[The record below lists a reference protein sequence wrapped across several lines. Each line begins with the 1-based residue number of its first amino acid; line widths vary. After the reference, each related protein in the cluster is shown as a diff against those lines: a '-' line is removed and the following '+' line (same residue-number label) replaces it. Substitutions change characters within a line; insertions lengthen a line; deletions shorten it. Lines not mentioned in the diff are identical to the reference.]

1 MGNVRHHMGHKRHMN
16 SSPIRRNRALSA
28 DTLLT
33 AALIDVFK
41 EPVAQAIP
49 KLPKIPEEERTP
61 LVVTLVEIVHLQKE
75 QIQGLKDE
83 IARLKS
89 HNPKP
94 KLKPSALEDGR
105 GARKGKGKRPG
116 SAKRSKLESLEIH
129 ETIKVSPEHIPEG
142 SRPKGYEDYT
152 VQDLVLEPH
161 NTVYRL
167 ERWVTPDGQTLVG
180 KLPKEAGNGHF
191 GTTLVS
197 FILYQY
203 YHAHVTQPLLWEQ
216 LVDLGVDISTGQVN
230 RIITEGKEVF
240 HREKAEILRVG
251 LEVSLYVN
259 VDDTGARHQGKNGYC
274 THIGNELFAF
284 FESTGSKSRIN
295 FLEILRGE
303 DKDYVIN
310 DTALELMR
318 LQKLPKGPLEALH
331 ALQGRRFKDKE
342 AWESLLG
349 SVGITKNRHMRIA
362 TEGALLGSVLDHGL
376 NPKLIVVSDDAGQFN
391 LLILL
396 HALCWIH
403 AERHLSKL
411 VGFNDGQREDLERV
425 RGQVWDLY
433 QVLKLYK
440 QSPSEKLAVEVN
452 ERFDAIFTQKTR
464 FETLNQLLKRLHK
477 NKSEL
482 LLVLVHPEL
491 PLHNNLSEGDVR
503 EYVKKR
509 KISGSTRSELGRRCR
524 DTFASLKKT
533 CRKLGVSFWCYV
545 KDRVSGTNTIAPL
558 PELIR
563 QRSREAFG

>member
-1 MGNVRHHMGHKRHMN
+1 M
-16 SSPIRRNRALSA
+16 
-28 DTLLT
+28 T
-33 AALIDVFK
+33 AALINVFK

-94 KLKPSALEDGR
+94 KLKPSALEKGR

-180 KLPKEAGNGHF
+180 KLPKEASNGHF

-203 YHAHVTQPLLWEQ
+203 YHAHVTQPLLFEQ

-331 ALQGRRFKDKE
+331 ALQGRRFKDKD

-452 ERFDAIFTQKTR
+452 ERFDAIFIQKTR

-482 LLVLVHPEL
+482 LLVLKHPEL

-524 DTFASLKKT
+524 DTFASMKKT
-533 CRKLGVSFWCYV
+533 CRKLGVSFWGFL
-545 KDRVSGTNTIAPL
+545 KDRVSGANTIAPL

-563 QRSREAFG
+563 QRSREVFG